1 MCNLG
6 LHSNSMNRLVFNVA
20 NYELSSGKF
29 LHFQGAGVKVLTTII
44 SGVTVARQN
53 QLEGRN
59 LQIVVHW

>member
-44 SGVTVARQN
+44 SGVTVARQ
-53 QLEGRN
+53 
-59 LQIVVHW
+59 IK